1 MALIPPPQGV
11 RMSFRYRD
19 DDSSTGTSI
28 ASVLLGAM
36 AGFAV
41 GMYVA
46 QRVGGFGGLAA
57 RFGKVTG
64 QRDGVRSG
72 EQYQGADEEFD
83 EIEEEDENA
92 LLDEDGDDIGMTAA
106 SDADDDFNGM
116 DDTGDEDTATPLI
129 EERVLEAFNNDP
141 ILAERAIDIGS
152 VGEGIIELAGWVD
165 TDDEAEHA
173 MTVARGVPGVD
184 TVINRLLVEE
194 EEEQLLDNVRKVEEG
209 DPALTEARWE
219 GQQVATGRRR
229 QGRSD
234 EVDRHA
240 DPKPDLENRWLS
252 EREAVRQAAE
262 PIDEISAE
270 RRTKKRTRAPRADE
284 AEPTP

>member
-1 MALIPPPQGV
+1 
-11 RMSFRYRD
+11 MSYRYRD

-64 QRDGVRSG
+64 AGTKTEGRQVDA
-72 EQYQGADEEFD
+72 EDEEYD
-83 EIEEEDENA
+83 EIEDEDEGA

-106 SDADDDFNGM
+106 SDADEDFNGM
-116 DDTGDEDTATPLI
+116 DATDEEAETPLI

-141 ILAERAIDIGS
+141 ILAERAIDIGA

-173 MTVARGVPGVD
+173 MTIARGVPGVD

-194 EEEQLLDNVRKVEEG
+194 EEQQLMENVRKVEDG
-209 DPALTEARWE
+209 DPALTDARWE
-219 GQQVATGRRR
+219 GQQVATGKRR
-229 QGRSD
+229 QGNST
-234 EVDRHA
+234 EVDRHT
-240 DPKPDLENRWLS
+240 DPKPELEERWLS
-252 EREAVRQAAE
+252 EREAVRHAAE

-270 RRTKKRTRAPRADE
+270 RRTKKRARTPRADE
-284 AEPTP
+284 VEPSA